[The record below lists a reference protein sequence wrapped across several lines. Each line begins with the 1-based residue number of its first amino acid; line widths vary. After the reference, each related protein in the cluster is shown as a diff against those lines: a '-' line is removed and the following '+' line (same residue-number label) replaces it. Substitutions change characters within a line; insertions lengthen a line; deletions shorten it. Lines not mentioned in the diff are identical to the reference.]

1 MSWPQGL
8 WPLRI
13 LSVVIAITLWLLW
26 SYSGR
31 EQTRT
36 ERAFDDVSITYIVP
50 EGLLLLNPASA
61 VSVRLNGPESSMT
74 DLTPFQVQFS
84 VEVSPQ
90 PGLQEIVLSEEMV
103 SRPAEFDV
111 VSITPSRLTIRV
123 DEEIEKSLRV
133 VVDPNGTEPSGGAI
147 WLSEETTADPETI
160 RVVGP
165 RSQLERRDT
174 IRAFINLQNR
184 LPTHVQH
191 VPVERIERVQ
201 TVGSSTIRVV
211 VAMEGPELPS
221 DNETE

>member
-13 LSVVIAITLWLLW
+13 LSVAIAITLWLLW

-31 EQTRT
+31 EQTHT

-50 EGLLLLNPASA
+50 EGLLLLNPLSA

-103 SRPAEFDV
+103 SRPAAFAV
-111 VSITPSRLTIRV
+111 VSITPSRLTIQV

-147 WLSEETTADPETI
+147 WLSEETTADPDTI
-160 RVVGP
+160 RVKGP

-174 IRAFINLQNR
+174 IRAFINLENR
-184 LPTHVQH
+184 LATHTQQ

-201 TVGSSTIRVV
+201 TVGPSTIRVV

-221 DNETE
+221 DSGTD